1 MDAPFPAPDAF
12 FSAPAPAKPAP
23 ALFGSS
29 VEPTLLVRPWRRATI
44 VASLIAAVEL
54 VALLIAGVALIGK
67 PLAHA
72 VRKQAEV
79 HAFAPAKHA
88 GPSIAR
94 RVLPTIPKLGRS
106 QTDVLVLNGNGR
118 NGAASAAAAR
128 IRGLGYLIGGTGNA
142 PRHDYASTVVM
153 FRPGFHAEALR
164 LARDLRVKVVGPLDG
179 MKTSQLMGAHLV
191 VVLGVG

>member
-1 MDAPFPAPDAF
+1 VDAPLAAPD
-12 FSAPAPAKPAP
+12 S
-23 ALFGSS
+23 
-29 VEPTLLVRPWRRATI
+29 LVRPWRRATI

-54 VALLIAGVALIGK
+54 VALLLAGVALIGK

-72 VRKQAEV
+72 VRRQAEV
-79 HAFAPAKHA
+79 RAFAPAKKDVPA
-88 GPSIAR
+88 LAR
-94 RVLPTIPKLGRS
+94 QVLPTIPKLARS

-118 NGAASAAAAR
+118 NGAASEAAAR
-128 IRGLGYLIGGTGNA
+128 IRGAGYLIAGTGNA

-164 LARDLRVKVVGPLDG
+164 LARDLRVRVVGPLDG

>member
-1 MDAPFPAPDAF
+1 MDAPIAAPDA
-12 FSAPAPAKPAP
+12 
-23 ALFGSS
+23 
-29 VEPTLLVRPWRRATI
+29 LVRPWRRATI

-54 VALLIAGVALIGK
+54 VALLLAGVALIGK

-72 VRKQAEV
+72 VQRQAEA
-79 HAFAPAKHA
+79 HAFAPAKKA
-88 GPSIAR
+88 VPAFSR
-94 RVLPTIPKLGRS
+94 QVLPTIPKLDRS
-106 QTDVLVLNGNGR
+106 QTDVLVLNGNGHD
-118 NGAASAAAAR
+118 GAASAEAAR
-128 IRGLGYLIGGTGNA
+128 IRGLGYMIGGTGNA

-179 MKTSQLMGAHLV
+179 MKTSQLLGAHLV